1 MARVLVIHWNPA
13 EAAERAERLRREGF
27 ETSCFTDQRD
37 GAGFRALRENP
48 PDAVVIDLARLPSDG
63 QAVGIALRGQ
73 KATRMVPLVFIEADP
88 EKTARV
94 RGLLPDAVFTTWPR
108 IGAALRRALKKP
120 LARPLV
126 PGTFAGYSG
135 TPLPKKLRIREGS
148 VVALV
153 HAPEGFGAKLAPLPE
168 GARVQNDIGDADVI
182 LAFVK
187 SAAALGRELPALARS
202 MREGRTLWLIWPKKT
217 SALAGDLGE
226 PKVREMGLAI
236 GLVDYKVCAVDE
248 TWSGLAF
255 AARGAK
261 AAAPRKIAPRR
272 GPCGSGR
279 ASSDP
284 SAPGELPEGNSRRG
298 HR

>member
-1 MARVLVIHWNPA
+1 VARILVVHWNLA
-13 EAAERAERLRREGF
+13 EAAARAECLRREGF

-37 GAGFRALRENP
+37 GAGFRTLRENP
-48 PDAVVIDLARLPSDG
+48 PNAVVIDLTRLPSHG
-63 QAVGIALRGQ
+63 QAVGIALREQ
-73 KATRMVPLVFIEADP
+73 KATRMVPLVFIEAGP

-108 IGAALRRALKKP
+108 IGAALRRALRHAPGPKGAP
-120 LARPLV
+120 PVV

-153 HAPEGFGAKLAPLPE
+153 HAPEGFEAKLAPLPE
-168 GARVQNDIGDADVI
+168 GVRLQRRMGNPDVI

-187 SAAALGRELPALARS
+187 SAAALGRELPALARE
-202 MREGRTLWLIWPKKT
+202 MQAGCTLWLIWPKKT
-217 SALAGDLGE
+217 SPLAGDLGQ

-255 AARGAK
+255 AARRAN
-261 AAAPRKIAPRR
+261 
-272 GPCGSGR
+272 R
-279 ASSDP
+279 AS
-284 SAPGELPEGNSRRG
+284 R
-298 HR
+298 

>member
-1 MARVLVIHWNPA
+1 VARILVIHWNAA
-13 EAAERAERLRREGF
+13 EAAVRAGRLRREGF

-48 PDAVVIDLARLPSDG
+48 PDAVVIDLVRVPSHG
-63 QAVGIALRGQ
+63 QAVGIALREQ

-108 IGAALRRALKKP
+108 IGAALRRALRQAPSAKGAAP
-120 LARPLV
+120 VV
-126 PGTFAGYSG
+126 PGTFAGYSD
-135 TPLPKKLRIREGS
+135 TPLPRKLRIREGS

-153 HAPEGFGAKLAPLPE
+153 HAPKGFEAKLAPLPE
-168 GARVQNDIGDADVI
+168 GARVERRMGDADVI

-187 SAAALGRELPALARS
+187 SAATLGRELPALARE
-202 MREGRTLWLIWPKKT
+202 MQAGRTLWLIWPKKT
-217 SALAGDLGE
+217 SPLAGDLGQ
-226 PKVREMGLAI
+226 PKVREMGLEI

-255 AARGAK
+255 AVRNARGL
-261 AAAPRKIAPRR
+261 R
-272 GPCGSGR
+272 
-279 ASSDP
+279 
-284 SAPGELPEGNSRRG
+284 
-298 HR
+298 

>member
-1 MARVLVIHWNPA
+1 VARVLIIHWNPA
-13 EAAERAERLRREGF
+13 EAAARADRLARQGF
-27 ETSCFTDQRD
+27 DTYCFTDQRD

-48 PDAVVIDLARLPSDG
+48 PDAVVIDLARLPSHG
-63 QAVGIALRGQ
+63 QAVGIALREQ

-108 IGAALRRALKKP
+108 IGAALRRALRTP
-120 LARPLV
+120 LQAPAV

-135 TPLPKKLRIREGS
+135 TPLPRKLRIREGS
-148 VVALV
+148 VVALI
-153 HAPEGFGAKLAPLPE
+153 HAPEGFEAKLAPLPE
-168 GARVQNDIGDADVI
+168 GARVERRMGDADVT

-187 SAAALGRELPALARS
+187 SISALGRELPALARR
-202 MREGRTLWLIWPKKT
+202 MQAGRTLWLIWPKKT

-226 PKVREMGLAI
+226 PIVREMGLAI

-255 AARGAK
+255 AL
-261 AAAPRKIAPRR
+261 RR
-272 GPCGSGR
+272 AQS
-279 ASSDP
+279 AS
-284 SAPGELPEGNSRRG
+284 R
-298 HR
+298 

>member
-1 MARVLVIHWNPA
+1 VLLIHWNPA
-13 EAAERAERLRREGF
+13 EADARAERLRGEGF
-27 ETSCFTDQRD
+27 ETTCFTNQRD
-37 GAGFRALRENP
+37 GAGFRALRQNP
-48 PDAVVIDLARLPSDG
+48 PAAVVIDLARIPSHG
-63 QAVGIALRGQ
+63 QAVGIALREQ
-73 KATRMVPLVFIEADP
+73 KATRMVPLLFIEGDP

-108 IGAALRRALKKP
+108 IGAALRRALRHPPGVKGAP
-120 LARPLV
+120 PVV

-153 HAPEGFGAKLAPLPE
+153 HAPEGFEAKLAPLPE
-168 GARVQNDIGDADVI
+168 GARVHRRMGNADVI

-187 SAAALGRELPALARS
+187 STAALGRELPALARE
-202 MREGRTLWLIWPKKT
+202 MQPGCTLWLIWPKKT

-226 PKVREMGLAI
+226 PKVREMGLAT

-255 AARGAK
+255 AVRRAK
-261 AAAPRKIAPRR
+261 
-272 GPCGSGR
+272 
-279 ASSDP
+279 SS
-284 SAPGELPEGNSRRG
+284 SS
-298 HR
+298 

>member
-1 MARVLVIHWNPA
+1 VARILLVHWNAA
-13 EAAERAERLRREGF
+13 EAVTRADRLRGEGF

-37 GAGFRALRENP
+37 GPGLRALRENP
-48 PDAVVIDLARLPSDG
+48 PDAVVIDLARLPSHG
-63 QAVGIALRGQ
+63 QAVGIALREQ

-108 IGAALRRALKKP
+108 IGPALRRALRKP
-120 LARPLV
+120 LAQLV
-126 PGTFAGYSG
+126 VPDTFAGYSA

-153 HAPEGFGAKLAPLPE
+153 HAPEGFEAKLTPLPE
-168 GARVQNDIGDADVI
+168 GARIERRIGNADVI

-187 SAAALGRELPALARS
+187 STTALGRELPALARE
-202 MREGRTLWLIWPKKT
+202 MQAGRSLWLIWPKKT
-217 SALAGDLGE
+217 SPLAGDLGQ

-255 AARGAK
+255 AT
-261 AAAPRKIAPRR
+261 RR
-272 GPCGSGR
+272 AQR
-279 ASSDP
+279 AS
-284 SAPGELPEGNSRRG
+284 R
-298 HR
+298 

>member
-1 MARVLVIHWNPA
+1 MARILIVHWNAA
-13 EAAERAERLRREGF
+13 EAAARAERLRAEGF

-48 PDAVVIDLARLPSDG
+48 PDAVVIDLARVPSHG
-63 QAVGIALRGQ
+63 QAVGIALREQ

-108 IGAALRRALKKP
+108 IGAALRRALRGAAGPKDTP
-120 LARPLV
+120 PVV

-148 VVALV
+148 VVALL
-153 HAPEGFGAKLAPLPE
+153 HAPEGFEAKLTPLPE
-168 GARVQNDIGDADVI
+168 GARVERRMGNADVI

-187 SAAALGRELPALARS
+187 SAAALGRELPALAGQ
-202 MREGRTLWLIWPKKT
+202 MQAGRTLWLIWPKKT
-217 SALAGDLGE
+217 SPLAGDLGQ
-226 PKVREMGLAI
+226 PKVREMGLEI

-255 AARGAK
+255 AVRRGKRGA
-261 AAAPRKIAPRR
+261 R
-272 GPCGSGR
+272 
-279 ASSDP
+279 
-284 SAPGELPEGNSRRG
+284 
-298 HR
+298 